1 MFVRYGW
8 HLYVKLGESPA
19 SAIVM
24 VTSLIRTAFLMLLIG
39 LAAPACDV
47 AKQLDQ
53 LANLVRCQYR
63 LANVSNIQVEGIA
76 VNGSSGFSAFD
87 LINLGSAY
95 ANNRLNLSLNLNM
108 EVQNPQKDTAAFSQV
123 AYQFAL
129 QNQPL
134 TEGTTQQRFI
144 VGPGATQTLPIPIT
158 VNLVS
163 VLRGQQ
169 LTQILNLVSA
179 LAGQSADPTDVQ
191 LRVRPSL
198 LVANQLVQFPRYF
211 TVRTT
216 FGGDSLR

>member
-1 MFVRYGW
+1 MVR
-8 HLYVKLGESPA
+8 
-19 SAIVM
+19 
-24 VTSLIRTAFLMLLIG
+24 SLFQTAFLMLLVG
-39 LAAPACDV
+39 LVAPACDV

-63 LANVSNIQVEGIA
+63 LANVSNIQLEGIA
-76 VNGSSGFSAFD
+76 VNGSSGFSGSD
-87 LINLGSAY
+87 LVNLGLAY

-158 VNLVS
+158 VNLTS
-163 VLRGQQ
+163 ALRGQR
-169 LTQILNLVSA
+169 LDAILNLVSG
-179 LAGQSADPTDVQ
+179 LAGQSSNPTDVQ

-198 LVANQLVQFPRYF
+198 LIANQVVQFPSYF